1 MINIGGGPA
10 FILGVA
16 MILAGVAL
24 YAMRSL
30 RPELSRDH
38 DIFFAAIALTSGA
51 ILMWQGWRL
60 DPFLFL
66 GYLCAAGSAAFF
78 GVENI
83 RLRGITTEQAKRNTP
98 ITDKGRAVSRQY
110 DYEPQDYDYD
120 QDDYR
125 PERGLP
131 SREDRA
137 ERQIRAT
144 RDGRQGYGGDER
156 RRLRRRDEA
165 PRSASYDDERY
176 ASARYAPDSRGRDRY
191 DDERYAPVD
200 DVPPSRKRRLPRT
213 GRGAERPA
221 VRDDWDTPD
230 AAARSGQG
238 PVLTSRPPAPSR
250 DFDDIP
256 PLPKVDRDGSGQGP
270 SKRTGLE
277 GRRPLNVKPAPTGYG
292 TPYSDDPPA
301 SSDYA
306 DYRPIDDDHP
316 ADVEDDNSDYQQP
329 Y

>member
-24 YAMRSL
+24 YALRSM

-66 GYLCAAGSAAFF
+66 GYLCSAGSAAFF

-83 RLRGITTEQAKRNTP
+83 RLRGITTEQAKRTTP
-98 ITDKGRAVSRQY
+98 ITDKGRSVSRRY

-120 QDDYR
+120 QDYGYR
-125 PERGLP
+125 PGRGLP

-137 ERQIRAT
+137 GRRIRSTRDSARPAYEDERQ
-144 RDGRQGYGGDER
+144 GDER
-156 RRLRRRDEA
+156 YGDERPRLRRREA
-165 PRSASYDDERY
+165 AYDDRY
-176 ASARYAPDSRGRDRY
+176 ADARY
-191 DDERYAPVD
+191 DDNRY
-200 DVPPSRKRRLPRT
+200 PPLDETPPLESSPRKRRLPRPS
-213 GRGAERPA
+213 RSERPA
-221 VRDDWDTPD
+221 ARDSWDV
-230 AAARSGQG
+230 SGD
-238 PVLTSRPPAPSR
+238 VVIDRPAPPRPLGDS
-250 DFDDIP
+250 P
-256 PLPKVDRDGSGQGP
+256 PPKGGTSEVRQ
-270 SKRTGLE
+270 
-277 GRRPLNVKPAPTGYG
+277 RRPLNVKPAPADYG
-292 TPYSDDPPA
+292 ATYRDEPPA
-301 SSDYA
+301 PSADYA
-306 DYRPIDDDHP
+306 DYRPIDDDY
-316 ADVEDDNSDYQQP
+316 AEGEDDNRDYQQP